1 MIEKLINCAKKDK
14 EILAVI
20 VFGSFARGEKFRDI
34 DVCLVLRD
42 TLEPIKISRKKLE
55 YLAEFPEL
63 DIQIFQ
69 QLPIYIR
76 VRVLKEGKVVFCRD
90 EDMLYDLAIKTMKEF
105 EDFKPIYYEYL
116 KGVLNG

>member
-1 MIEKLINCAKKDK
+1 
-14 EILAVI
+14 
-20 VFGSFARGEKFRDI
+20 
-34 DVCLVLRD
+34 
-42 TLEPIKISRKKLE
+42 
-55 YLAEFPEL
+55 
-63 DIQIFQ
+63 
-69 QLPIYIR
+69 